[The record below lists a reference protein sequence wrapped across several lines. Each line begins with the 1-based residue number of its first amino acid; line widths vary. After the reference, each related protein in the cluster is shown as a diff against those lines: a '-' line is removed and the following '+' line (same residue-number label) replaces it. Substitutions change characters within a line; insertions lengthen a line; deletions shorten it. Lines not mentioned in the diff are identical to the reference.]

1 MSSESNHEIPH
12 SSWNPDRPTTI
23 ILIHGAFASSTW
35 WDLVI
40 PHLSQYHILA
50 PDLPGHGKSSDK
62 EFSIQNATT
71 IITQLIRSH
80 AKDSHA
86 HIVGHSLGAR
96 VAIHIA
102 ETNPSL
108 VDSVFIS
115 GYGSLPQTAL
125 TPYIPYAVW
134 MTQRLENLVP
144 RSVIRWAMDGTDI
157 PRIDTR
163 LGTLR
168 LCQSVMAPTET
179 KGPMPWNARTCIIV
193 AGKGGLVPSADSR
206 SSAVRLLE
214 IGKLGNKETV
224 AFWHPDMRH
233 PWNRQNPRLF
243 ADSVRAWIE
252 GRELP
257 DGFEMIVS

>member
-1 MSSESNHEIPH
+1 MTPDPNEIPH
-12 SSWNPDRPTTI
+12 SSWNPDNTTTI

-40 PHLSQYHILA
+40 PHLPQYHILA
-50 PDLPGHGKSSDK
+50 PDLPGHGKSLEK
-62 EFSIQNATT
+62 EFSIQESMKT
-71 IITQLIRSH
+71 ITQLIRTH

-86 HIVGHSLGAR
+86 HVVGHSLGAR

-102 ETNPSL
+102 ETDPTL

-115 GYGSLPQTAL
+115 GYGSLPQTSL
-125 TPYIPYAVW
+125 TPYLPYAVW

-144 RSVIRWAMDGTDI
+144 RSLIRWAMDGTDI

-163 LGTLR
+163 LSTLR
-168 LCQSVMAPTET
+168 LCQSVMTLDET
-179 KGPMPWNARTCIIV
+179 KGPEPWSVRTCIIA

-206 SSAVRLLE
+206 SVALRLLE
-214 IGKLGNKETV
+214 IGRLGNESTV

-233 PWNRQNPRLF
+233 PWNRQDPGLF

-252 GRELP
+252 GRALP
-257 DGFEMIVS
+257 GGFEMIVS